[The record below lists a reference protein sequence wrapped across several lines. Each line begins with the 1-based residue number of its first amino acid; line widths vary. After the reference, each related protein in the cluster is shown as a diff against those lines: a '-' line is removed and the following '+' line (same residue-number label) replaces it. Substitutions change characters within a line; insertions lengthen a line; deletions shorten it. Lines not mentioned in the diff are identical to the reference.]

1 MVSTPI
7 AKLDPFTRSI
17 DKFDSLTPVE
27 TIVRAYHKAL
37 EDESLNGEALEA
49 SVNEILVLP
58 RPELANGRFSKRAV
72 TVWDPLFKMMHN
84 GEPSGLPD
92 AIA

>member
-1 MVSTPI
+1 
-7 AKLDPFTRSI
+7 
-17 DKFDSLTPVE
+17 VE